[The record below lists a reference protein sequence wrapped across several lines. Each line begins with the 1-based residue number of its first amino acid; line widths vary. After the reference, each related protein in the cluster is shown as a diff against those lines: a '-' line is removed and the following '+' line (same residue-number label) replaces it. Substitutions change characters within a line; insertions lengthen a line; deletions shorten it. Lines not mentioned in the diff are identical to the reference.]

1 MVEFD
6 RSRIGLF
13 RNLCPTVA
21 VFQRTRVV
29 TDGKGVDDGRRD
41 QGIRVVQQRQRLV
54 RVQC

>member
-1 MVEFD
+1 MVEFG